1 MIIANTT
8 VISNFASVG
17 RLEVLH
23 TLLGQ
28 LYLSTEV
35 LAEIQDGYAEGNL
48 FYQDIDKHIFPFA
61 PGGWLLL
68 TALLNDE
75 ELRLFHLLP
84 SALHRGEASSIA
96 IAHARGWVFLSD
108 DAKARKTANELGV
121 PVSGTL
127 GLLVKAVR
135 AAILASEE
143 ADALLVQ
150 MIAGGYRS
158 PRPTISELL

>member
-48 FYQDIDKHIFPFA
+48 FYQGIEKHIY
-61 PGGWLLL
+61 
-68 TALLNDE
+68 
-75 ELRLFHLLP
+75 
-84 SALHRGEASSIA
+84 
-96 IAHARGWVFLSD
+96 LSH
-108 DAKARKTANELGV
+108 
-121 PVSGTL
+121 
-127 GLLVKAVR
+127 
-135 AAILASEE
+135 
-143 ADALLVQ
+143 Q
-150 MIAGGYRS
+150 AGGCF
-158 PRPTISELL
+158 

>member
-1 MIIANTT
+1 MRNYVFFTSYPVRFTA
-8 VISNFASVG
+8 AKP
-17 RLEVLH
+17 H
-23 TLLGQ
+23 Q
-28 LYLSTEV
+28 
-35 LAEIQDGYAEGNL
+35 
-48 FYQDIDKHIFPFA
+48 
-61 PGGWLLL
+61 LLL
-68 TALLNDE
+68 
-75 ELRLFHLLP
+75 HMP
-84 SALHRGEASSIA
+84 
-96 IAHARGWVFLSD
+96 
-108 DAKARKTANELGV
+108 ELGV